1 MRLLQGLICDRLKI
15 AETELELLSEANRI
29 ILLLGHFTDSFLC
42 LLKFV
47 DNEVLDLLHKEG
59 ELNLKLLYLLAINS
73 RVGVRKAL
81 TRKQQMN

>member
-1 MRLLQGLICDRLKI
+1 MRLLKGLICDRLKI
-15 AETELELLSEANRI
+15 AETELVA
-29 ILLLGHFTDSFLC
+29 LLLGHFTDSFLC

-73 RVGVRKAL
+73 RVRVRKAL